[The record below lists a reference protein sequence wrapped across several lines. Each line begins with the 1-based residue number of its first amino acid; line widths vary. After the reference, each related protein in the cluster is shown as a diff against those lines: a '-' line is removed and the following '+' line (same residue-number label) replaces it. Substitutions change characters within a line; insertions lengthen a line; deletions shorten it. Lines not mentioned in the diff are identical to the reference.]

1 MGISLMASTFI
12 KRLVDDQSGATAVE
26 YGLIVSL
33 VFFAIYLTLQSV
45 AGATV
50 DTWRNIETRSAEAI
64 ASS

>member
-1 MGISLMASTFI
+1 MKSTFLR
-12 KRLVDDQSGATAVE
+12 KLVDDQAGATAVE

-50 DTWRNIETRSAEAI
+50 DVWRSIETRSNEAI
-64 ASS
+64 AKS

>member
-1 MGISLMASTFI
+1 MTSTFM
-12 KRLVDDQSGATAVE
+12 KELVDDQTGATAVE

-50 DTWRNIETRSAEAI
+50 DTWRNIETRSNEAI
-64 ASS
+64 AKA